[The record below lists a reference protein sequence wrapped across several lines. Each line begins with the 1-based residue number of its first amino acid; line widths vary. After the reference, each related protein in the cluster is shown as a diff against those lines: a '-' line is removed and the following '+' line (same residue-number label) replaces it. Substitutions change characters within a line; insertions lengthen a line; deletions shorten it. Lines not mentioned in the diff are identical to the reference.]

1 MGGVIH
7 APAAP
12 TCNDCVYDFFVVSAS
27 ISDQVHSCVVIG
39 DAGMT
44 PHSPARL
51 HFKGT
56 PRKTMVRV
64 IRAPQSIPA
73 VLPHGPMREQRQPFD
88 MLAENRNSMDNN
100 YATLTSRTT
109 EMLLEL
115 QGVVPDVPTAQPGS
129 QLAKQP
135 KWEHGPKFVWKNAAD
150 PAATDKTRTTPM

>member
-1 MGGVIH
+1 ML
-7 APAAP
+7 PSAP
-12 TCNDCVYDFFVVSAS
+12 TCNDSVYDFFVVSAS

-73 VLPHGPMREQRQPFD
+73 VLPHCPMREQRSPFD
-88 MLAENRNSMDNN
+88 MLTENRNNKHPSLV
-100 YATLTSRTT
+100 T
-109 EMLLEL
+109 
-115 QGVVPDVPTAQPGS
+115 GV
-129 QLAKQP
+129 
-135 KWEHGPKFVWKNAAD
+135 
-150 PAATDKTRTTPM
+150 